1 MPKQG
6 DAPVSERPFNFV
18 EDRIPWLQGIHYP
31 KTLAL
36 VGALMARAQTIR
48 LIEEHNTR
56 RRPDSGLKGIA
67 NMAGRIFDSGLFI
80 AYGLEVNDFLLYKTE
95 VEEICDE
102 SLRAH
107 AKWLEKTGELLRGLS
122 HAPTAKQAHTNIGVV
137 HLNNIMRL
145 AKTEVARGMS
155 TKSGHDS
162 AEKYEWL
169 SEFGSPE
176 EALLFLFAE
185 KKRQAMALSCV
196 GLFGRAAETLDGAV
210 GTGLVL
216 RANIQP
222 DHKMTE
228 EWSQKE
234 WSQKELSQKS
244 ASIAD
249 INTIYEELVEVR
261 NVAQKRAQEDGPH
274 QVNRAHKTNDMLEEG
289 GVFARERDVQSG
301 IGEGPVYA

>member
-1 MPKQG
+1 MLKQG
-6 DAPVSERPFNFV
+6 SAPVSEKPFNFV

-36 VGALMARAQTIR
+36 VGAIMARAQTVR
-48 LIEEHNTR
+48 LIERHNAG
-56 RRPDSGLKGIA
+56 RRPDNGLKDIA

-80 AYGLEVNDFLLYKTE
+80 AYGLDVDDFLLYKAE
-95 VEEICDE
+95 VEEVCDE

-107 AKWLEKTGELLRGLS
+107 AQWLKKTGELLWGLS
-122 HAPTAKQAHTNIGVV
+122 QAPAAKRVHTNIGAA
-137 HLNNIMRL
+137 HLNNTMRL
-145 AKTEVARGMS
+145 AEIEAARDMS

-162 AEKYEWL
+162 AKKYEWL

-185 KKRQAMALSCV
+185 KKRQAMALSGV

-216 RANIQP
+216 GANIQP
-222 DHKMTE
+222 GHKMTE
-228 EWSQKE
+228 E

-244 ASIAD
+244 ASVAD

-274 QVNRAHKTNDMLEEG
+274 QVNRANKTNDMLEEG
-289 GVFARERDVQSG
+289 GAFACEHDVQSG
-301 IGEGPVYA
+301 IEEGLVYAQPR